1 VAQAFGLWVKLSD
14 IHTQDLKW
22 CVACRRSSVCGSA
35 CGPHQPVLAKTTP
48 RARLLGVSQLGA
60 SFTMVSHSPRCSCC
74 RVSTA
79 RRDTRRRMLQTQ
91 SAAAACVSAGLCG
104 GVHDFLAPALYLFG
118 VAAAAGL
125 VAGGAALLLLGVHQS
140 AVLPIG
146 EEVPV
151 ARVAQVGRAPRALL
165 AREALHA
172 TYLRTLVSAESTLC
186 ARPQRCS
193 SARRKRLGCAGAI
206 MLLNSLSYSAPI
218 VRTRLGRVV
227 GPRGQRVQRPTS
239 HKSRLRRASLSR
251 GDAVFRGVLRVR
263 HVLTCHLF
271 VCA

>member
-1 VAQAFGLWVKLSD
+1 M
-14 IHTQDLKW
+14 
-22 CVACRRSSVCGSA
+22 
-35 CGPHQPVLAKTTP
+35 P
-48 RARLLGVSQLGA
+48 
-60 SFTMVSHSPRCSCC
+60 
-74 RVSTA
+74 
-79 RRDTRRRMLQTQ
+79 
-91 SAAAACVSAGLCG
+91 
-104 GVHDFLAPALYLFG
+104 GVHDFFAPALYLFG

-125 VAGGAALLLLGVHQS
+125 VAGGAALLLLGVRQS

-218 VRTRLGRVV
+218 
-227 GPRGQRVQRPTS
+227 
-239 HKSRLRRASLSR
+239 
-251 GDAVFRGVLRVR
+251 D
-263 HVLTCHLF
+263 
-271 VCA
+271 